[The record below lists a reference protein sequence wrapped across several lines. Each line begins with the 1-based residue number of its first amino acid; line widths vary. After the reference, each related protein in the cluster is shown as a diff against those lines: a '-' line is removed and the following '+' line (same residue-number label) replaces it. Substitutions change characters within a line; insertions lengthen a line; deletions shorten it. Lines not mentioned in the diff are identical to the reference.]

1 MNSDY
6 LQGFN
11 KFNDTNVS
19 TEFFPNDM
27 VREQID
33 TSGLILNILNLASI
47 EDDIIYSEAILLTD
61 DMFMD
66 EPFNLSFYKNS
77 VGIWMIAE
85 TFNYQMKKYFYY
97 YDISSGENT
106 NWRTHTEHD
115 VIYETFDN
123 VGVTQYMETKN
134 IHFALFP
141 NVTAS
146 GNSYIWNNHV
156 KSWREDTIQT
166 MKNVIMIDD
175 NNNIN
180 IVTNQIIRPSNPSA
194 IKENEV
200 EYLTSNGKQLY
211 FLSLADPS
219 IGCTFINPQSANS
232 MITDEELEM
241 YKCRCLKSD
250 TENGKTLL
258 NINVSSTN
266 DARNIDISYTSTT
279 DDKYGYS
286 IQEDLINR
294 DVKFYNVYKNND
306 FEDVI
311 VRVNDSIEE
320 AQSEADKLPENTVA
334 VIKPTV

>member
-47 EDDIIYSEAILLTD
+47 EDDVIYSEAILLID
-61 DMFMD
+61 DMFMN
-66 EPFNLSFYKNS
+66 EPINLSFYKNAI
-77 VGIWMIAE
+77 GIWMIAE
-85 TFNYQMKKYFYY
+85 TFNYQRKKYFYY

-156 KSWREDTIQT
+156 KSWRENTIQT

-200 EYLTSNGKQLY
+200 EFHFY
-211 FLSLADPS
+211 F
-219 IGCTFINPQSANS
+219 F
-232 MITDEELEM
+232 
-241 YKCRCLKSD
+241 KC
-250 TENGKTLL
+250 
-258 NINVSSTN
+258 
-266 DARNIDISYTSTT
+266 
-279 DDKYGYS
+279 
-286 IQEDLINR
+286 
-294 DVKFYNVYKNND
+294 F
-306 FEDVI
+306 
-311 VRVNDSIEE
+311 
-320 AQSEADKLPENTVA
+320 
-334 VIKPTV
+334 